1 MLIPTITFIAIIV
14 LVLLMLISFYNRLV
28 KLRNNRENAFADID
42 VQLKQ
47 RHDLIPQLV
56 DTVKGYMNHEE
67 KVLTNIT
74 AARAGALNA
83 STINEKISA
92 ENQLSTA
99 LSGLNI
105 AVEAY
110 PDLKASSNF
119 TQLQE
124 EISDV
129 ENKLSAVRRFF
140 NSATKEYNNAVETFP
155 SNIIAGMFS
164 FKKESMFDV
173 GALEREALDKAPTV
187 SFYSMKY
194 IGLQSQISSNNRK
207 SILLLI
213 AFPLILLGLVWL
225 FFFAINI
232 YLNDEIVSF
241 NIDTVHSGF
250 LYSVP
255 YVTIG
260 VVIWFL
266 IAWFSHS
273 SMIQRATGSKP
284 LERKENK
291 RVYNLTENL
300 CISRGMKMPKIFIIE
315 DDSLNAF
322 ASGLSDKTFA
332 VSLSRGIINKL
343 EDDEL
348 EAVIA
353 HELTHII
360 NRDVRLLIV
369 SIIFVGIFTF
379 ITEMAFRSL
388 RFAGRGRGKKEGG
401 AIVIVLIVVVL
412 GIIGMIL
419 SSFFRF
425 TLSRKREY
433 LADAGAAEMTKNP
446 LALASALKKISKDPW
461 IEAVKRDD
469 VAQMF
474 IDHPTKKKDRKS
486 LSTFFNGIFAT
497 HPPIKERI
505 QVLEQF

>member
-1 MLIPTITFIAIIV
+1 
-14 LVLLMLISFYNRLV
+14 
-28 KLRNNRENAFADID
+28 
-42 VQLKQ
+42 
-47 RHDLIPQLV
+47 
-56 DTVKGYMNHEE
+56 
-67 KVLTNIT
+67 
-74 AARAGALNA
+74 
-83 STINEKISA
+83 
-92 ENQLSTA
+92 
-99 LSGLNI
+99 
-105 AVEAY
+105 
-110 PDLKASSNF
+110 
-119 TQLQE
+119 
-124 EISDV
+124 
-129 ENKLSAVRRFF
+129 
-140 NSATKEYNNAVETFP
+140 
-155 SNIIAGMFS
+155 
-164 FKKESMFDV
+164 
-173 GALEREALDKAPTV
+173 
-187 SFYSMKY
+187 MKY

-213 AFPLILLGLVWL
+213 AFPLLLLGLVWL
-225 FFFAINI
+225 FFFALHM
-232 YLNDEIVSF
+232 YMADETISF
-241 NIDTVHSGF
+241 NIDVVHSGF

-260 VVIWFL
+260 VLVWFL
-266 IAWFSHS
+266 IAWFSHTS
-273 SMIQRATGSKP
+273 IIKRATGSQP

-300 CISRGMKMPKIFIIE
+300 CISRGMKMPKVYVIE

-332 VSLSRGIINKL
+332 VTLSRGIINKL

-353 HELTHII
+353 HDLTHII

-369 SIIFVGIFTF
+369 SIIFVGIFAF

-388 RFAGRGRGKKEGG
+388 RFTGRGRGKKEGG
-401 AIVIVLIVVVL
+401 AIAIVLIVVVL
-412 GIIGMIL
+412 GIVGMVF

-425 TLSRKREY
+425 ALSRKREY

-446 LALASALKKISKDPW
+446 LALANALRKISKDPW

-486 LSTFFNGIFAT
+486 MGTFFNGIFAT

-505 QVLEQF
+505 QILEQF